1 MLIRVLIIGRGAARW
16 VGLLQECA
24 GPALELDSA
33 RLPAEAIRR
42 FEATPPDLLVI
53 VDESG
58 GARTAALIQA
68 IQNRPL
74 GRLLPIVM
82 ISAHPDGAFKAEEL
96 AAELGIAAWL
106 PWDIS
111 PYEVL
116 EELAVLLDLPQDE
129 LSREPLP
136 GADTPATSSPAA
148 PATRGD
154 VEPAGRQPR
163 QATHGGLIVEEI
175 LDERAVEPAGG
186 ADVSGMVDRFDP
198 AAAPVE
204 KVDRNSIFPVRQQ
217 QARPGDVTVE
227 LLRRKLREVRHED
240 YYTILEVRRG
250 AETPVIKQA
259 YMRLVA
265 RYEPS
270 GLDFELAHR
279 YYGEISEILD
289 ALEDA
294 WAVLG
299 DNTLRQQYS
308 GAGR

>member
-1 MLIRVLIIGRGAARW
+1 MLIRVLVIGRGAARW

-111 PYEVL
+111 SYKVL

-136 GADTPATSSPAA
+136 EDAPLAPALASSPPRAEE
-148 PATRGD
+148 TS
-154 VEPAGRQPR
+154 VGRQPR

-175 LDERAVEPAGG
+175 LEEHQRAPAGG
-186 ADVSGMVDRFDP
+186 MDISGAVDRFDP

-204 KVDRNSIFPVRQQ
+204 KVDRNSIFPVRPQ
-217 QARPGDVTVE
+217 QARPGDVTIE

-279 YYGEISEILD
+279 YFSEISEILD